1 MAGSSQKLGLDHAA
15 MFVAA
20 VPPCLL
26 QLTREVYDFFPLNRA
41 LSLQQEED
49 SNEVKLETLMHHVAF
64 LVSKM
69 KQDVSFAAATPF
81 FHPFYTF
88 FGRSAAL

>member
-1 MAGSSQKLGLDHAA
+1 M
-15 MFVAA
+15 
-20 VPPCLL
+20 L

-49 SNEVKLETLMHHVAF
+49 SNEVKLETLMHQVKF

-69 KQDVSFAAATPF
+69 REDVSTHVAVTSLGGAK
-81 FHPFYTF
+81 Y
-88 FGRSAAL
+88 

>member
-1 MAGSSQKLGLDHAA
+1 MVRDG
-15 MFVAA
+15 
-20 VPPCLL
+20 L

-49 SNEVKLETLMHHVAF
+49 SNEVKLETLMHQVTF

-69 KQDVSFAAATPF
+69 KADVSSTSCVCVIIVIL
-81 FHPFYTF
+81 
-88 FGRSAAL
+88 RSDAGSVYMCYASG

>member
-1 MAGSSQKLGLDHAA
+1 MVRDG
-15 MFVAA
+15 
-20 VPPCLL
+20 L

-49 SNEVKLETLMHHVAF
+49 SNEVKLETLMHQVTF

-69 KQDVSFAAATPF
+69 KADVSSTSCVCCASQSPSCDLMLVLCICVMRLDSDLVCQAF
-81 FHPFYTF
+81 
-88 FGRSAAL
+88 